1 MFVSENSGPST
12 MGRPQIRPAS
22 TTSKTMKTIAMTFT
36 AVGTPRLFTLLAAIA
51 SRRELGRP

>member
-36 AVGTPRLFTLLAAIA
+36 AVGTPTLLSAIA